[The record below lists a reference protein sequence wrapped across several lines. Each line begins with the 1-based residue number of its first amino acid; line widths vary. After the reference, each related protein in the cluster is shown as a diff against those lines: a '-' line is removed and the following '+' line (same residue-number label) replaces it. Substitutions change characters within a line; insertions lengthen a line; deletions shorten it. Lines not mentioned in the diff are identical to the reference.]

1 MCILIM
7 TLLLSSLSSLLVLNM
22 SLTTALTTSYLM
34 FSLNNL
40 ENVLYNVHLSRTWK
54 KKQFIQKRTK
64 IFSPY
69 LFIIT
74 IIVNT
79 ESCKYVVATGVLGH
93 DDYQRSE
100 GVTVLGD
107 YRLQVTT
114 ALFIHHLQQ
123 GRGHQ
128 GVLGV
133 QPQDVGVLDVL
144 FQFVL
149 PL

>member
-1 MCILIM
+1 MWILFIKVTIVDFSNNIVSAVITTIAFFM
-7 TLLLSSLSSLLVLNM
+7 
-22 SLTTALTTSYLM
+22 LTC
-34 FSLNNL
+34 
-40 ENVLYNVHLSRTWK
+40 
-54 KKQFIQKRTK
+54 
-64 IFSPY
+64 
-69 LFIIT
+69 IIT

-79 ESCKYVVATGVLGH
+79 ESCKYVVTTGVLSH

-107 YRLQVTT
+107 DRLQVTT
-114 ALFIHHLQQ
+114 ALLVHHLQQ
-123 GRGHQ
+123 GGGHQ

>member
-1 MCILIM
+1 
-7 TLLLSSLSSLLVLNM
+7 
-22 SLTTALTTSYLM
+22 M

-40 ENVLYNVHLSRTWK
+40 ENVLYNVHLSRTCK
-54 KKQFIQKRTK
+54 KNQFKHLRTK

-79 ESCKYVVATGVLGH
+79 ESCKYVVTTGVLGH
-93 DDYQRSE
+93 DHYQRSE
-100 GVTVLGD
+100 GVAVLGD
-107 YRLQVTT
+107 DRLQVAT
-114 ALFIHHLQQ
+114 ALLVHHLQQ
-123 GRGHQ
+123 GGGHQ

-149 PL
+149 LL